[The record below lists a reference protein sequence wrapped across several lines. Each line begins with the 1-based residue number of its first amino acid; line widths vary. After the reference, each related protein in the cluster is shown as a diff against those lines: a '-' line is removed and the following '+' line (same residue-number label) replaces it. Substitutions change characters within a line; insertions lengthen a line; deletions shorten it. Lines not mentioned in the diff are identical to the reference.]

1 MATRTKRT
9 RLLAALLCAL
19 LVALMLPALP
29 TVGYAASDTVVYLSN
44 SGDDAND
51 GSTQALAVKTLDR
64 ALALADGGTIIVG
77 SQQTINADKTL
88 ENATFR
94 RAEGF
99 TSTMFLVTG
108 NAKLT
113 LQNVT
118 LDGANVAKS
127 SYLVQASRGT
137 TLNIGANAVLE
148 NNQSSAV
155 YAYGATV
162 NMTDGTIRNNKVE
175 GDGGG
180 MYLFNSTAVLSG
192 GVIEGNQAVI
202 NQQDRGGSGA
212 GVLGYGSTKLTISGT
227 NIRNNTG
234 ARDGGGVYMWTSDA
248 SGQDASFSMT
258 GGAVSGNKTPDG
270 YAGIYLSSYGSDIKA
285 SITGGTIAGNTNQD
299 GQDTAIQLTDMN
311 EKYIVLELGGTANIT
326 GEILIMDNYD
336 VGPYILVTSD
346 LQVKAPI
353 PVRTVYYNPDLSVIR
368 YAEGVTPDLNDFV
381 PAAASQGIA
390 IDGQNLVWVKKIN
403 VTADTMDWATGK
415 WVSHSGLYMMPGLPL
430 DQSLLP
436 QAADYPGYER
446 IGWQINENGKW
457 VLFDM
462 ERVLTMDDDKMRLYE
477 VWALNAPTD
486 VEITADTTKAHPGQ
500 TITLKAGAAHELEGM
515 VYNYAW
521 YKDGVL
527 LDGQNGATLAVT
539 EPGSYTV
546 KVSASNGKTTSA
558 EAESAPVEV
567 AFGHFIDDVWQ
578 SDDHNH
584 WQACTECGEK
594 LNLGAHISDGGKVT
608 TEATE
613 TTEGVKTY
621 ACTVCGKV
629 LKTEAI
635 PVLASPNGANGVK
648 TGDLSQ
654 PVLWT
659 ALLVLAAA
667 GVGGTVLYRK
677 KNHA

>member
-202 NQQDRGGSGA
+202 NQQRPGRQRG
-212 GVLGYGSTKLTISGT
+212 
-227 NIRNNTG
+227 R
-234 ARDGGGVYMWTSDA
+234 R
-248 SGQDASFSMT
+248 
-258 GGAVSGNKTPDG
+258 
-270 YAGIYLSSYGSDIKA
+270 AGIWQHEADHF
-285 SITGGTIAGNTNQD
+285 
-299 GQDTAIQLTDMN
+299 
-311 EKYIVLELGGTANIT
+311 
-326 GEILIMDNYD
+326 
-336 VGPYILVTSD
+336 
-346 LQVKAPI
+346 
-353 PVRTVYYNPDLSVIR
+353 R
-368 YAEGVTPDLNDFV
+368 YE
-381 PAAASQGIA
+381 
-390 IDGQNLVWVKKIN
+390 
-403 VTADTMDWATGK
+403 
-415 WVSHSGLYMMPGLPL
+415 H
-430 DQSLLP
+430 P
-436 QAADYPGYER
+436 Q
-446 IGWQINENGKW
+446 Q
-457 VLFDM
+457 
-462 ERVLTMDDDKMRLYE
+462 
-477 VWALNAPTD
+477 
-486 VEITADTTKAHPGQ
+486 
-500 TITLKAGAAHELEGM
+500 
-515 VYNYAW
+515 
-521 YKDGVL
+521 
-527 LDGQNGATLAVT
+527 
-539 EPGSYTV
+539 
-546 KVSASNGKTTSA
+546 
-558 EAESAPVEV
+558 
-567 AFGHFIDDVWQ
+567 
-578 SDDHNH
+578 
-584 WQACTECGEK
+584 
-594 LNLGAHISDGGKVT
+594 
-608 TEATE
+608 
-613 TTEGVKTY
+613 
-621 ACTVCGKV
+621 
-629 LKTEAI
+629 
-635 PVLASPNGANGVK
+635 
-648 TGDLSQ
+648 
-654 PVLWT
+654 
-659 ALLVLAAA
+659 
-667 GVGGTVLYRK
+667 YRS
-677 KNHA
+677 